1 MYLSKCLL
9 KTVRPPNPYELHKKI
24 WKLFPVMPDAIR
36 DFLFRVENIGQR
48 GSKAILLQ
56 SLTMPSPIYDNLS
69 IIETK
74 SFEFSFVPQ
83 QVLRFL
89 VRANPTK
96 RITDKSKTKN
106 QGKVRVP
113 LIDETEM
120 KDWLQ
125 RQLDG
130 VAHLQ
135 ESMIVQQDKIYF
147 RKGKHAGKIVTATF
161 SGLLKVEAPNFLV
174 QKIKKGIG
182 PAKAF
187 GCGLLSLARI

>member
-9 KTVRPPNPYELHKKI
+9 NTVRPLNPYELHRRI
-24 WKLFPVMPDAIR
+24 WKLFPVMPDANR
-36 DFLFRVENIGQR
+36 DFLFRVENIGQK
-48 GSKAILLQ
+48 GPQVILLQ
-56 SLTMPSPIYDNLS
+56 SLTMPSSVNGDLPI
-69 IIETK
+69 IGTK
-74 SFEFSFVPQ
+74 SFEFSFAPQ
-83 QVLRFL
+83 QILRFL

-96 RITDKSKTKN
+96 RITDKNKLKN

-113 LIDETEM
+113 LIDENEM
-120 KDWLQ
+120 KGWLQ

-130 VAHLQ
+130 GAHLQ
-135 ESMIVQQDKIYF
+135 ESMIARQDKIYF
-147 RKGKHAGKIVTATF
+147 RKGKHTGKIVTATF
-161 SGLLKVEAPNFLV
+161 SGILQVKEPDLFV